1 MAATAKVMFI
11 NTTLGDNKMILP
23 AGWYSMSGVNPEN
36 VAGFKEY
43 GTKLKDGTT
52 ISLSSRKGHTV
63 SSSDAAS
70 INKKNY
76 MNNWTPTY
84 LDL

>member
-1 MAATAKVMFI
+1 MFI
-11 NTTLGDNKMILP
+11 NTTLQDGNMILP

-52 ISLSSRKGHTV
+52 VSLSSRKGHTI
-63 SSSDAAS
+63 SANDAGS

-84 LDL
+84 LDA

>member
-1 MAATAKVMFI
+1 
-11 NTTLGDNKMILP
+11 MILP

-43 GTKLKDGTT
+43 GTKLKDGSSV
-52 ISLSSRKGHTV
+52 SLSGRKGHTV
-63 SSSDAAS
+63 SANDAAS

-76 MNNWTPTY
+76 MNNWTPSY
-84 LDL
+84 LNA

>member
-1 MAATAKVMFI
+1 
-11 NTTLGDNKMILP
+11 MIHP
-23 AGWYSMSGVNPEN
+23 AGWFSMSGVNPEN

-43 GTKLKDGTT
+43 GTKLKDGSSV
-52 ISLSSRKGHTV
+52 SLSQRKGHKV
-63 SSSDAAS
+63 SANDAAS

-84 LDL
+84 LNA